1 MSEDRKQKEEE
12 LKGLMEEDM
21 MRSSA
26 KTRESLSYSMG
37 SDLHEAWR
45 AGRKLEDGKFE
56 PRMKKTKDEAWIAAH
71 GTNEVDIANCSFAE
85 LPADWQGENLEA
97 AKVAVDLVFGK
108 VMTNQEIT
116 PEMLQEMSAVV
127 HDEWIKRNDWVLDP
141 QYGDPVLA
149 KPYAELPESEQVKDT
164 QQLEQAIDKVKAYQR
179 GEISIEEISAAYG
192 LDTKGE
198 EQK

>member
-1 MSEDRKQKEEE
+1 
-12 LKGLMEEDM
+12 
-21 MRSSA
+21 
-26 KTRESLSYSMG
+26 
-37 SDLHEAWR
+37 
-45 AGRKLEDGKFE
+45 
-56 PRMKKTKDEAWIAAH
+56 
-71 GTNEVDIANCSFAE
+71 
-85 LPADWQGENLEA
+85 
-97 AKVAVDLVFGK
+97 
-108 VMTNQEIT
+108 MTNQEIT